1 MPEPRQEIKVADAAM
16 AAIEMVDL
24 FRKMNYVD
32 RRNKFAMQRRRRRV
46 REAEDASALADWMSR
61 TRTSPDSDLYGLN
74 SVEIDLEY
82 SAGELLGN
90 FVAPRSAKEFS
101 ATLVSGT
108 WGHRKELDGLIAES
122 SDNWSLGR
130 MSKVDISI
138 LRMAVFEFL
147 YCDDIPPKVSIN
159 EAVDLGK
166 TFGSENSG
174 SFING
179 ILDAL
184 NLKISKGYAAKPVHT
199 ASGPAKS

>member
-1 MPEPRQEIKVADAAM
+1 MQERRKAREVALQ
-16 AAIEMVDL
+16 V
-24 FRKMNYVD
+24 
-32 RRNKFAMQRRRRRV
+32 
-46 REAEDASALADWMSR
+46 
-61 TRTSPDSDLYGLN
+61 LYGLN
-74 SVEIDLEY
+74 FVNLDVEK
-82 SAGELLGN
+82 AQELFWGN
-90 FVAPRSAKEFS
+90 FVAPKSAREFAS
-101 ATLVSGT
+101 TLISGT
-108 WGHRKELDGLIAES
+108 WRHREEIDRLIADC

-147 YCDDIPPKVSIN
+147 HCDDIPPKVSIN

-184 NLKISKGYAAKPVHT
+184 HLKIQKNHADSSVHPAAR
-199 ASGPAKS
+199 PAKA

>member
-1 MPEPRQEIKVADAAM
+1 MQGRRKAREIALQVLYSLNFVNLDVEKAL
-16 AAIEMVDL
+16 EL
-24 FRKMNYVD
+24 F
-32 RRNKFAMQRRRRRV
+32 
-46 REAEDASALADWMSR
+46 W
-61 TRTSPDSDLYGLN
+61 
-74 SVEIDLEY
+74 
-82 SAGELLGN
+82 GN
-90 FVAPRSAKEFS
+90 FVAPKSAKEFAS
-101 ATLVSGT
+101 ALVEGT
-108 WGHRKELDGLIAES
+108 WDHREELDGLIAGC

-147 YCDDIPPKVSIN
+147 YCDDIPSKVSIN

-184 NLKISKGYAAKPVHT
+184 NLKINKEDATKSVHPS
-199 ASGPAKS
+199 A

>member
-1 MPEPRQEIKVADAAM
+1 MQGRRKAREVALQVLYSLNF
-16 AAIEMVDL
+16 VDL
-24 FRKMNYVD
+24 DVD
-32 RRNKFAMQRRRRRV
+32 K
-46 REAEDASALADWMSR
+46 AL
-61 TRTSPDSDLYGLN
+61 
-74 SVEIDLEY
+74 
-82 SAGELLGN
+82 ELFWGN
-90 FVAPRSAKEFS
+90 FVAPKAAKEFA

-108 WGHRKELDGLIAES
+108 WGHREELDGLIAGC

-179 ILDAL
+179 ILDAIH
-184 NLKISKGYAAKPVHT
+184 LKINKSHADQPVH
-199 ASGPAKS
+199 AAGRPAKA

>member
-1 MPEPRQEIKVADAAM
+1 MQQRRKAREVALQVLYSLNF
-16 AAIEMVDL
+16 VDL
-24 FRKMNYVD
+24 DVEK
-32 RRNKFAMQRRRRRV
+32 
-46 REAEDASALADWMSR
+46 AL
-61 TRTSPDSDLYGLN
+61 DLFW
-74 SVEIDLEY
+74 
-82 SAGELLGN
+82 GN
-90 FVAPRSAKEFS
+90 FVAPKSAREF
-101 ATLVSGT
+101 AAMLVCGT
-108 WGHRKELDGLIAES
+108 WEHRGELDALIAES

-147 YCDDIPPKVSIN
+147 YCEDIPPKVSIN

-184 NLKISKGYAAKPVHT
+184 NLKIIKNHAAKSVHT
-199 ASGPAKS
+199 AAGPPKS